1 MTDPAPP
8 ADATVL
14 IVDDHELV
22 ATSLVL
28 GLGAE
33 GIRARHRAPGGD
45 GYDGVLAAA
54 AGSAPGLVLLDLD
67 LGRDAQRRRL
77 DGVRLVEPLR
87 AAGWHVLVLSGSTDR
102 HRIGAALAAGAIG
115 AVPKAAPFPRLLG
128 AVRAALAGRPVMPE
142 ELRRELVEAHEQ
154 RVAEGAELAAR
165 FARLTPREREVL
177 AQLAAGRRAQAVADA
192 FVVSLATVRT
202 QIRSIFAKLEVT
214 SQIEAVA
221 LYREVQRS

>member
-1 MTDPAPP
+1 
-8 ADATVL
+8 
-14 IVDDHELV
+14 
-22 ATSLVL
+22 
-28 GLGAE
+28 
-33 GIRARHRAPGGD
+33 
-45 GYDGVLAAA
+45 
-54 AGSAPGLVLLDLD
+54 
-67 LGRDAQRRRL
+67 
-77 DGVRLVEPLR
+77 
-87 AAGWHVLVLSGSTDR
+87 VLVLSGSTDR

>member
-22 ATSLVL
+22 ATSLAL

-33 GIRARHRAPGGD
+33 GIRAHHRAPGGD

-54 AGSAPGLVLLDLD
+54 AGAAPGLVLLDLD

-154 RVAEGAELAAR
+154 RVAEGAGLAAR